1 MGAIYRRS
9 TPVDIRRSLLAT
21 TIKDPSTEL
30 VKPIAVCPTPEYARE
45 IASALNSHA
54 AMKEA
59 LIALLHE
66 PMSERAVDRAK
77 RALTLAEGTE

>member
-1 MGAIYRRS
+1 MHIC
-9 TPVDIRRSLLAT
+9 TPVRAAHRAVVGRSVQ
-21 TIKDPSTEL
+21 DHSQEL
-30 VKPIAVCPTPEYARE
+30 VKPIAVCHTPEYARE

-77 RALTLAEGTE
+77 RALAMAEGKE